1 MNFSLPLN
9 GSHTCLFWCWA
20 HIQTHHV
27 QHRAGT
33 FPAPALSQHKKLLE
47 NKEWE
52 EGEGDKSQP
61 RRVLELD
68 GEVWALPGHCSPWA
82 ELQALSPWYPRRA
95 GRVEKF
101 PKLSSEKE
109 KLFLCPILL
118 GQRAGG
124 TGCYEEVWGI
134 CCSLPKPHNNTG

>member
-9 GSHTCLFWCWA
+9 GSHTCVYFGAGHTYKHTVYSTEL
-20 HIQTHHV
+20 
-27 QHRAGT
+27 GT

-61 RRVLELD
+61 RRVLDLD
-68 GEVWALPGHCSPWA
+68 GEVWAMLGHCTPWA
-82 ELQALSPWYPRRA
+82 ELQAPSPWRPRRA

-101 PKLSSEKE
+101 PKLSSKKE
-109 KLFLCPILL
+109 KLFLCLIVL
-118 GQRAGG
+118 GQRVGG
-124 TGCYEEVWGI
+124 TGCE
-134 CCSLPKPHNNTG
+134 